1 MRKTPT
7 ARLAAL
13 CASGLAATLMVA
25 APMALAQQQQPSG
38 PAKAQEPAAPAAP
51 TAGAPAPA
59 AAAAAPQQ
67 GQEEMAGDGEY
78 VYERPQV
85 GDATQSLFA
94 WQRGGEMSSAT
105 PRTIAGDVANR
116 SYQRYLKSFE
126 YPIPERMTSS
136 VKATSGGGGSGA
148 GGDAPK

>member
-1 MRKTPT
+1 
-7 ARLAAL
+7 
-13 CASGLAATLMVA
+13 
-25 APMALAQQQQPSG
+25 MAQR
-38 PAKAQEPAAPAAP
+38 E
-51 TAGAPAPA
+51 
-59 AAAAAPQQ
+59 
-67 GQEEMAGDGEY
+67 EY

-94 WQRGGEMSSAT
+94 WQRGGDISSPT

-126 YPIPERMTSS
+126 YTIPERMTSS

-148 GGDAPK
+148 GGDTPK